1 MITYPPN
8 LDLTIQICRFSNMIN
23 NLELLDLFSRSN
35 YEIAAEIGARF
46 KSYRIALRLTQ
57 KDVSEQ
63 SGVSIM
69 TIVRFEK
76 GEGNAIRLNNLIA
89 LMRAIQKLDCIQE
102 MIPEMSESLYKT
114 PRKQAKRVRRK
125 ADEK

>member
-1 MITYPPN
+1 MIY
-8 LDLTIQICRFSNMIN
+8 
-23 NLELLDLFSRSN
+23 NLELLDLYSRSN

-102 MIPEMSESLYKT
+102 MIPEMPESLYKT